1 MAMFWSRVF
10 SCSRL
15 VRHDWRQEFKTLCFL
30 EVIYCQKV
38 YLDEG
43 SERHDGGRPHLG
55 RGIRE
60 QGLELVGRVVPG
72 GRAPS
77 LLVPVPARRQAD
89 HQPLPGPEL
98 STKFRENIILIN

>member
-1 MAMFWSRVF
+1 MSI
-10 SCSRL
+10 
-15 VRHDWRQEFKTLCFL
+15 
-30 EVIYCQKV
+30 EVQKV

-43 SERHDGGRPHLG
+43 AERHDGGRPHLG
-55 RGIRE
+55 GGIRE

-72 GRAPS
+72 GRAPG

-98 STKFRENIILIN
+98 STEFREIFTVFREDPYYA